1 VSKPLERR
9 EATSPLPFNFLY
21 QKGAKRMIEPLTDIE
36 LDMMRGLES
45 PITLDNKNQLIATI
59 DVVKEERNS
68 LARKLNQHIS
78 RREFLLEE
86 ENEKLEADLITEA
99 NVLNNIIDGERK
111 TTCIIIEAFK
121 AEIIELKDKIDN
133 LKAEGYFE

>member
-1 VSKPLERR
+1 
-9 EATSPLPFNFLY
+9 
-21 QKGAKRMIEPLTDIE
+21 MIEPLTDIE